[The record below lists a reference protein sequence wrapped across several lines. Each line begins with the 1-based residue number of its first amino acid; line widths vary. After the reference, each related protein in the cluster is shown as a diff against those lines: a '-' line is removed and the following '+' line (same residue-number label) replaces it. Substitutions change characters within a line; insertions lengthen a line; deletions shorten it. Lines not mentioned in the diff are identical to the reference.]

1 MNALLTKV
9 IGGRIGWY
17 RQIVASMGFV
27 FGLAMV
33 LLCAQVYAPLR
44 QLLAPRSDYHEY
56 VVLSK
61 EVGPTDS
68 LFPTKAEFSPAEI
81 DELAVQNFVRRIGV
95 FTASRFRVTAMIGG
109 QLDFSTEMFL
119 ESVPQEFLDIVP
131 RRWQWSPE
139 SNFLPVII
147 SHDFL
152 SLYNFGYAI
161 SSGLPKLSPAT
172 ARLIPIEIEVYG
184 PGGRRKMPARIVGFS
199 HRVRSVLVPRPFMN
213 WANTEI
219 AQVEIAHPSK
229 VMLHLEPRRQS
240 DFREFVE
247 THKLR
252 VSQDQ
257 LNRGRA
263 IMVLNI
269 AAGVSLGMGL
279 FFVTLAV
286 TVMVMNFAVLLSDA
300 RDDLR
305 LLSQLGYTSRM
316 LSSCLTRRLLL
327 TSLANAAMAAVFFV
341 ISWFVICWNLAS
353 KGVVLGE
360 AIQPATIPV
369 GIIFV
374 VIANVISTYHIR
386 RLVRTLCE

>member
-17 RQIVASMGFV
+17 RQIIASMGFV

-33 LLCAQVYAPLR
+33 LLCAQVYAPFR
-44 QLLAPRSDYHEY
+44 QILAPRSDYHEY
-56 VVLSK
+56 IVLSK
-61 EVGPTDS
+61 EVRLSDS
-68 LFPTKAEFSPAEI
+68 LFPAKVEFSPAEI
-81 DELAVQNFVRRIGV
+81 DELVVQDFVRRIGV
-95 FTASRFRVTAMIGG
+95 FTASRFQVTAMIGG

-119 ESVPQEFLDIVP
+119 ESIPQEFLDVVP
-131 RRWQWSPE
+131 RRWQWSQE
-139 SNFLPVII
+139 SDFLPVII

-152 SLYNFGYAI
+152 SLYNFGYAL

-172 ARLIPIEIEVYG
+172 ARSIPIEIEVYG
-184 PGGRRKMPARIVGFS
+184 PGGRRRMMARIVGFS
-199 HRVRSVLVPRPFMN
+199 HRIRSVLVPQSFMN

-219 AQVEIAHPSK
+219 AQVEVAHPSK
-229 VMLHLEPRRQS
+229 VMLHLEPRRQP

-247 THKLR
+247 KHKLH

-269 AAGVSLGMGL
+269 AAGVTLGMGL

-286 TVMVMNFAVLLSDA
+286 TVMVMNFAVLLSEA

-316 LSSCLTRRLLL
+316 LSSCLTRKLLL
-327 TSLANAAMAAVFFV
+327 TSLTNAALAAVLFLV
-341 ISWFVICWNLAS
+341 CWFVICWYLAS
-353 KGVVLGE
+353 RGVVLGE

-369 GIIFV
+369 GITFV
-374 VIANVISTYHIR
+374 VIANVISTCHIR

>member
-17 RQIVASMGFV
+17 RQIIASLGFV

-33 LLCAQVYAPLR
+33 LLCAQVYGPLR
-44 QLLAPRSDYHEY
+44 QILAPRSDYHEY

-61 EVGPTDS
+61 EVRLRDS
-68 LFPTKAEFSPAEI
+68 LFPAKAEFSPAEI
-81 DELAVQNFVRRIGV
+81 DELVMQDFVRRIGV
-95 FTASRFRVTAMIGG
+95 FTASRFQVTTMVGG
-109 QLDFSTEMFL
+109 ELDFSTEMFL
-119 ESVPQEFLDIVP
+119 ESIPQEFVDVVP
-131 RRWQWSPE
+131 PQWQWSQE
-139 SNFLPVII
+139 SDFLPVII

-161 SSGLPKLSPAT
+161 SSGLPKLSPDT
-172 ARLIPIEIEVYG
+172 ARLIPLEIEVYG

-199 HRVRSVLVPRPFMN
+199 HRIRSILVPQSFMN

-219 AQVEIAHPSK
+219 AQVEITHPSK
-229 VMLHLEPRRQS
+229 VMLHLEPRLHA

-269 AAGVSLGMGL
+269 AAGVTFGMGL

-286 TVMVMNFAVLLSDA
+286 TVMVMNFAILLSDA

-305 LLSQLGYTSRM
+305 LLSQMGYTSRM
-316 LSSCLTRRLLL
+316 LSSCLTRKLLL
-327 TSLANAAMAAVFFV
+327 SSLTNAAVAAVLFV
-341 ISWFVICWNLAS
+341 VCWLVICRNLAS
-353 KGVVLGE
+353 TGVVLGE
-360 AIQPATIPV
+360 AIQPVTIPV
-369 GIIFV
+369 GISFV
-374 VIANVISTYHIR
+374 VIANVISTCYIR